1 LKKQASICGFVFQ
14 YFGSLRFMRYSSIIF
29 LWSFL
34 LLAAC
39 KTAQPPLVQAVA
51 ATKPVIL
58 TIGGEQITTEEF
70 FQSFTK
76 NQFSSDTSRQTTLP
90 EYVELYTNSKL
101 KVLAAQQQG
110 RDTTA
115 SFREEMASYRKQL
128 GQPYLTDKTLIENLV
143 AEAYQR
149 MKEDVRASHI
159 LVPVAAEASPADTL
173 AAYRAALA
181 LRGRMESGESFEELA
196 QRFSKDRATADKGG
210 DLGFFTTFQ
219 TVYAF
224 ESAAYALGQEQV
236 SMPVRTQA
244 GFHLIKT
251 TDRRPSRGKVQV
263 AHVLVS
269 MSPSA
274 TEEGKLAAK
283 RKIEEAFGRLQQRE
297 AFEIVCREYSDDATT
312 KNNGG
317 VLSQFGA
324 GRMVPAFEE
333 AAFALPNVG
342 AISTPFQTNYGWH
355 IIKLLAKTPIDSF
368 EELAPVLRQKVV
380 NDSRSELVK
389 ENLSQRLEKI
399 YDVTEHSHT
408 QELAFN
414 QMDSTLLK
422 GRWKY
427 TTPLP
432 AHLENK
438 TLFLIDNQSFTVN
451 QFFEYARNRQ
461 EPKAAGSSLI
471 ETKKRIYKR
480 YLDKQLV
487 EYEEQNLEKKYP
499 ELRAAMAELHDGLLL
514 SQLMEANVW
523 EPSMTDSLGQRALYE
538 KNTEKYRYPA
548 RTVATVVVSN
558 SDSLLQYAKA
568 TLLNKPYQL
577 RRKGAD
583 LLFDPQSTY
592 LTAKHR
598 EALFEVAVVLL
609 RNENYTVE
617 VSAYSDQT
625 EADSTSA
632 ARLRNAVKALNNNG
646 IARVHIV
653 EKDYGKFKAVAAP
666 ARNRRVSFQYF
677 SHDKKDLE
685 NALNGLQMGKIT
697 ISEGTFAK
705 GINPYVDAT
714 SGQVGNRF
722 LSLNGNKAWVEISK
736 IEHARPKTFNEARG
750 AVIKD
755 FQQQLERN
763 LLDKLRRQFPVQVN
777 EEEVKKLVK

>member
-1 LKKQASICGFVFQ
+1 MFQ
-14 YFGSLRFMRYSSIIF
+14 YFGSLRFMRYLSIIF
-29 LWSFL
+29 LGSFL
-34 LLAAC
+34 CLVAC
-39 KTAQPPLVQAVA
+39 KTAQPPVVQVA
-51 ATKPVIL
+51 TPTKPVIL
-58 TIGGEQITTEEF
+58 TIGGEQITTEDF

-76 NQFSSDTSRQTTLP
+76 NQFSSDTSKQATLS
-90 EYVELYTNSKL
+90 EYVELYTNQKL
-101 KVLAAQQQG
+101 KVRAAQQQG

-128 GQPYLTDKTLIENLV
+128 GQSYLTDKTLIENLV

-181 LRGRMESGESFEELA
+181 LRGRMEGGESFEELA
-196 QRFSKDRATADKGG
+196 KRFSKDPATADKGG
-210 DLGFFTTFQ
+210 DLGFFTAFQ
-219 TVYAF
+219 TVYPI
-224 ESAAYALGQEQV
+224 ESVAYKLGKQQI

-269 MSPSA
+269 VSPSA

-283 RKIEEAFGRLQQRE
+283 RKIEEAFGRLEQRE

-317 VLSQFGA
+317 ALSQFGA

-333 AAFALPNVG
+333 AAFALANVG
-342 AISTPFQTNYGWH
+342 DISTPFQTNYGWH
-355 IIKLLAKTPIDSF
+355 IIKLLAKAPIDSF

-389 ENLSQRLEKI
+389 ENLSQRLKKI
-399 YDVTEHSHT
+399 YDVTEQSLT
-408 QELAFN
+408 QELAFD

-427 TTPLP
+427 TAPLP
-432 AHLENK
+432 ANLANK
-438 TLFLIDNQSFTVN
+438 TLFSIDEQPFTVN

-461 EPKAAGSSLI
+461 EPKAAGSSLVEI
-471 ETKKRIYKR
+471 KKRLYKR
-480 YLDKQLV
+480 FLDKQLV

-499 ELRAAMAELHDGLLL
+499 ELRASMAELHDELLV

-523 EPSMTDSLGQRALYE
+523 EPSMTDSLGQRAWYE
-538 KNTEKYRYPA
+538 KNKEKYRYPA
-548 RTVATVVVSN
+548 RSVATVVVSN
-558 SDSLLQYAKA
+558 SDSVLQYAKA

-583 LLFDPQSTY
+583 LLFEPQSTY

-598 EALFEVAVVLL
+598 EALFEVAVVML

-617 VSAYSDQT
+617 VSAYHDQT

-646 IARVHIV
+646 ITRVRIV
-653 EKDYGKFKAVAAP
+653 EKQYGKFKTVATP

-677 SHDKKDLE
+677 SNDKKDLE
-685 NALNGLQMGKIT
+685 NALNGLQMGKVT
-697 ISEGTFAK
+697 ILEGIFAK
-705 GINPYVDAT
+705 GANPYVDAAG
-714 SGQVGNRF
+714 GQVGNRF
-722 LSLNGNKAWVEISK
+722 LNLNGKKAWVEINK
-736 IEHARPKTFNEARG
+736 IEPARPKTFNEARG
-750 AVIKD
+750 AVIND
-755 FQQQLERN
+755 FQQQLERD
-763 LLDKLRRQFPVQVN
+763 LLAKFRRQFAVQVN
-777 EEEVKKLVK
+777 QDEVKKLVK